1 MCSGTGNISS
11 SENVLLQDKSFLYE
25 IKDKIEQHRHRPEGG
40 KMKRRLD
47 VTVVIIST

>member
-1 MCSGTGNISS
+1 MSS
-11 SENVLLQDKSFLYE
+11 FENELLQDKSFLYE
-25 IKDKIEQHRHRPEGG
+25 IKDKIQQHRHRPEGW